1 MGRLRCLLSRKPAHM
16 RSSNPDPMG
25 PGFEWRLKAAL
36 DRVTPPFPTP
46 RYLSVGAGRRT
57 LRLAPFA
64 LAAAAT
70 ALLALS
76 ATAATG
82 SPNPVVWTERATT
95 TIESVGQ
102 PPPTMRSTEPS
113 PNQPTNGQ
121 REAPAAP
128 TTHEPEHRASPKP
141 EPSESPQPSESPE
154 PPESPSEDHS
164 ESSSGSGPT
173 RPSPTESPR
182 PTPTP
187 DEH

>member
-1 MGRLRCLLSRKPAHM
+1 MGRLRCLLSRKRVHM

-46 RYLSVGAGRRT
+46 RYLSAGAGART

-102 PPPTMRSTEPS
+102 PAPNTPRTEPS
-113 PNQPTNGQ
+113 PNQPPKGQ
-121 REAPAAP
+121 SEAPAAP
-128 TTHEPEHRASPKP
+128 TSHQPEHGASPKP
-141 EPSESPQPSESPE
+141 EPSESPQPSKSPE
-154 PPESPSEDHS
+154 PSESPSGDHS
-164 ESSSGSGPT
+164 ESGSGSSPT
-173 RPSPTESPR
+173 RPSPTQSPR

>member
-1 MGRLRCLLSRKPAHM
+1 M
-16 RSSNPDPMG
+16 RSSNRDPIG

-36 DRVTPPFPTP
+36 DRVTPPFSTP
-46 RYLSVGAGRRT
+46 RYLSARAGGRT
-57 LRLAPFA
+57 LRFAPFA

-102 PPPTMRSTEPS
+102 PPATTPSTEPS
-113 PNQPTNGQ
+113 SNQPPKAQ

-128 TTHEPEHRASPKP
+128 TTHQPEHGASPKP
-141 EPSESPQPSESPE
+141 EPSETPRPSESPE
-154 PPESPSEDHS
+154 PSESPSGDHS
-164 ESSSGSGPT
+164 ESGSGSSPT
-173 RPSPTESPR
+173 RPLPTESPR